1 MVESKIETKPN
12 PTGDE
17 GQPPELDDSLGPSVS
32 RPTPGSALGGAE
44 TKAKPCKMDKAY
56 TRIGPRGRKNQGKAM
71 QSGYHLEMRS
81 SGFLIQTPRGF
92 HPGSSSPS

>member
-56 TRIGPRGRKNQGKAM
+56 TRIGPRGRKKPR
-71 QSGYHLEMRS
+71 QSGYHLEMMS
-81 SGFLIQTPRGF
+81 SGFLNQNTY
-92 HPGSSSPS
+92 